1 MNTRQAELLF
11 RLLAD
16 KEIEMSEWMEH
27 YRISERTLRNDIQTL
42 EGLLSRESRIF
53 LRDGKIRAEFPEES
67 RKAISEMISSSDFY
81 RYRLSNE
88 ERILVSCLMLLCSS
102 TYRTAGDLAEILS
115 VSRNTVVNEIPQMKE
130 WLGTHGLTLESR
142 NKFGLRV
149 EGEETAIRRAISDIA
164 SDGGEKSRMFSMLVR
179 QMLYQKEV
187 GRIVERAVLTYE
199 KAYQMELSDAS
210 FQKIV
215 LDILILFKRVQESH
229 YVTYEERW
237 KEGWIWAAAEG
248 ILETVRRQA
257 GMAELPEDE
266 VFYLAQSLK
275 MRIPIQKGLL
285 EKREQD
291 DLEMMAVS
299 FACSVC
305 MDCEMETQ
313 ISNETLAYLVRHIAE
328 MMGRSKE
335 GEQIAENLYQAK
347 LEQVYPRIFQAV
359 KNHRYLLEKVIAKP
373 LSRDET
379 AYLVMNFA
387 VAMEELTMLP
397 VKTLLVCST
406 GKYTA
411 LLIKVKLKRHFNLNI
426 IESVPAHSVRESRI
440 HEAELVLSTVP
451 LEIAEKPVVRIS
463 PLLEEKDILQIHEQ
477 IEKVY
482 RRRFEEGVKREARGS
497 ELAAPSLTELMSAT
511 RIRLDADAATWEEAI
526 REAGDLLVQDGMA
539 EPRYIDKMIQNI
551 SRFGPYIVF
560 VPGVAVAHAGWND
573 GSWNLAVSLVRLRTP
588 VAFGHEKNDPVQWV
602 FCVGTAEGNEHVAAL
617 FQLMKIIT
625 DNQIRQQMEDIQK
638 PEELLELFRKNE

>member
-335 GEQIAENLYQAK
+335 GEQIAENL
-347 LEQVYPRIFQAV
+347 
-359 KNHRYLLEKVIAKP
+359 
-373 LSRDET
+373 
-379 AYLVMNFA
+379 
-387 VAMEELTMLP
+387 
-397 VKTLLVCST
+397 
-406 GKYTA
+406 
-411 LLIKVKLKRHFNLNI
+411 
-426 IESVPAHSVRESRI
+426 
-440 HEAELVLSTVP
+440 
-451 LEIAEKPVVRIS
+451 
-463 PLLEEKDILQIHEQ
+463 
-477 IEKVY
+477 
-482 RRRFEEGVKREARGS
+482 
-497 ELAAPSLTELMSAT
+497 
-511 RIRLDADAATWEEAI
+511 
-526 REAGDLLVQDGMA
+526 
-539 EPRYIDKMIQNI
+539 
-551 SRFGPYIVF
+551 
-560 VPGVAVAHAGWND
+560 
-573 GSWNLAVSLVRLRTP
+573 
-588 VAFGHEKNDPVQWV
+588 
-602 FCVGTAEGNEHVAAL
+602 
-617 FQLMKIIT
+617 
-625 DNQIRQQMEDIQK
+625 
-638 PEELLELFRKNE
+638 

>member
-1 MNTRQAELLF
+1 MF

-16 KEIEMSEWMEH
+16 REIEMSEWMEH
-27 YRISERTLRNDIQTL
+27 YKISERTLRNDIQTL
-42 EGLLSRESRIF
+42 EGLLGGENRIY
-53 LRDGKIRAEFPEES
+53 LRDGKIRAQFPEES

-88 ERILVSCLMLLCSS
+88 ERILVSCLMLLCSN
-102 TYRTAGDLAEILS
+102 TYRTAGDLAETLS

-130 WLGTHGLTLESR
+130 WLGMRGLTLESR
-142 NKFGLRV
+142 NKYGLKV

-164 SDGGEKSRMFSMLVR
+164 ADGIEKGRMFSLLVR
-179 QMLYQKEV
+179 QMLYQKKV
-187 GRIVERAVLTYE
+187 GRMVERAVLTYE
-199 KAYQMELSDAS
+199 KAYQLELSDAS

-229 YVTYEERW
+229 YVTYENRRR
-237 KEGWIWAAAEG
+237 EGWIWAAAEG

-257 GMAELPEDE
+257 GLDKLPEDE
-266 VFYLAQSLK
+266 IFYLSQSLK
-275 MRIPIQKGLL
+275 ARIPVRKGLIG
-285 EKREQD
+285 KGEQN

-305 MDCEMETQ
+305 MDCEMEAQ
-313 ISNETLAYLVRHIAE
+313 ISNETLAYLVRHIGE
-328 MMGRSKE
+328 MMGRSRE
-335 GEQIAENLYQAK
+335 GEQIAENLYQAR
-347 LEQVYPRIFQAV
+347 LEQAYPRIFQAV
-359 KNHRYLLEKVIAKP
+359 RNHLYLLEKVIAKP
-373 LSRDET
+373 LSRDEI

-406 GKYTA
+406 GRYTA
-411 LLIKVKLKRHFNLNI
+411 LLMKVKLKRHFNLNV

-440 HEAELVLSTVP
+440 QEAELVLSTVP
-451 LEIAEKPVVRIS
+451 LEITEKPVVRIS

-482 RRRFEEGVKREARGS
+482 RRRFQEGVRREPGRSGAS
-497 ELAAPSLTELMSAT
+497 APSLTELMSAA
-511 RIRLDADAATWEEAI
+511 RIRLDAEAENWEEAV
-526 REAGDLLVQDGMA
+526 RQAGDLLVQEGMA
-539 EPRYIDKMIQNI
+539 EPRYVDKMVQNI

-560 VPGVAVAHAGWND
+560 VPGVAVAHAGWDD
-573 GSWNLAVSLVRLRTP
+573 GSRNLAVSLIRLRRP
-588 VAFGHEKNDPVQWV
+588 IAFGHEKNDPVRWV

-625 DNQIRQQMEDIQK
+625 DNQIRQQMEEIK
-638 PEELLELFRKNE
+638 NPEELLELFRKNE